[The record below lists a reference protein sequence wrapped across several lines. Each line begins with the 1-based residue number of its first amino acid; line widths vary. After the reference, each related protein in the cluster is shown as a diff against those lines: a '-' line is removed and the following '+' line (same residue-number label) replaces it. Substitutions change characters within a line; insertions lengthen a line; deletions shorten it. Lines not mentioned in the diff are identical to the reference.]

1 MKNKMK
7 VAVIGAGASGIVA
20 AITAVKY
27 GAEVTLFEKMT
38 EWGRRFFPQGTEN
51 AIWGTWNFPWSSI
64 IVMTEKS

>member
-27 GAEVTLFEKMT
+27 GAEVTLFEKYDRVGKKILST
-38 EWGRRFFPQGTEN
+38 GNGKCNLGNLEFSVEQYYCNDR
-51 AIWGTWNFPWSSI
+51 
-64 IVMTEKS
+64 EK